1 MKILGRA
8 ISFLL
13 ALVLTSAT
21 LSACQGPPGPAG
33 PAGPAGPQGPAGPA
47 GYQGAVGPAG
57 PQGPAG
63 PSGLQGVVGP
73 TGLQGP
79 AGPAGPAGPQGP
91 VGQVGPQG
99 PAGPTGPQ
107 GYSGPGATT
116 SASIALVPASGLAGT
131 NVTVNGNGF
140 VTNTYGRVFFDTNH
154 NSSADYGEPVQYVTT
169 SSFGTFSTALLIP
182 ALPAGSYT
190 ILAGFP
196 VGGFTQ
202 GSATF
207 TITTTSTPTGVS
219 LNLSPAS
226 GPAGASVMVTGNGLV
241 ANANG
246 GVFFDT
252 NRNGAY
258 DSGELLQN
266 VSTSSTGTF
275 SSTLVIPSVPAGA
288 YPILATF
295 PIGVSAQASATF
307 TVTTAAPATPG
318 LTIIPANGPAG
329 TYVTVSGTSLAA
341 NASGTVFFDS
351 NRNGTYDAGEPIQSV
366 VTSPTGAFSVILTV
380 PFMPPVPP
388 GAYPI
393 LAFIPSGTS
402 APASATFTAIL
413 GGD

>member
-8 ISFLL
+8 ISFLM
-13 ALVLTSAT
+13 ALVLMSAM

-33 PAGPAGPQGPAGPA
+33 PVGPAGPAGPQGPAGQA
-47 GYQGAVGPAG
+47 GSQGAVGPAG
-57 PQGPAG
+57 PQGAAGPGG
-63 PSGLQGVVGP
+63 PSGP
-73 TGLQGP
+73 TGP
-79 AGPAGPAGPQGP
+79 AGAQGPAGPAGPQGP
-91 VGQVGPQG
+91 VGPVGPQG

-107 GYSGPGATT
+107 GYSGPAATT

-140 VTNTYGRVFFDTNH
+140 VTNTYGRVFLDTNY
-154 NSSADYGEPVQYVTT
+154 NSSADYGEPIQYVTT
-169 SSFGTFSTALLIP
+169 SSFGTFSTTLLIP

-226 GPAGASVMVTGNGLV
+226 GPAGTSVMVTGNGLV
-241 ANANG
+241 ANTNG

-266 VSTSSTGTF
+266 VTTSSTGTF
-275 SSTLVIPSVPAGA
+275 SSTLVVPSVPAGA
-288 YPILATF
+288 YPILAAF

-307 TVTTAAPATPG
+307 TVTTAGTTTPG
-318 LTIIPANGPAG
+318 LTITPPNGPAG
-329 TYVTVSGTSLAA
+329 TYVTVNGTNLAA
-341 NASGTVFFDS
+341 NASGTLFFDS
-351 NRNGTYDAGEPIQSV
+351 NRNGTYDAGETIQTV
-366 VTSPTGAFSVILTV
+366 VTSPTGTFSATLTV
-380 PFMPPVPP
+380 PFMAPVPP

-402 APASATFTAIL
+402 APASATFTVIL
-413 GGD
+413 GSD